1 MMLPNGNLATVDR
14 DKIVEY
20 LLNREHPDNGG
31 KAEFFVALGF
41 CSDDW
46 HTLATAFRSLARE
59 FVSGPNRRICSR
71 K

>member
-31 KAEFFVALGF
+31 KAEFFYCTRV
-41 CSDDW
+41 
-46 HTLATAFRSLARE
+46 R
-59 FVSGPNRRICSR
+59 
-71 K
+71 